1 MLCYTMQVKFIKALS
16 PRINCTMAYDIL
28 IGRNEEDRKRF
39 GRNGTIVLG
48 RHYVK
53 MGQVTSL
60 SNEIYMDVS
69 RSHIVLVVGKRGSG
83 KSYSLGVIAEGMSS
97 LEPEVAS
104 RTSVIILDTMG
115 IYWTMKYPNEQDKE
129 LLAEWGMK
137 PKGLHVTVYTPTG
150 YYASFREKGIPTD
163 FPFSIKPSEL
173 SAADWALTFG
183 ISLTEPL
190 GALLERAITTLQDAK
205 KQYSIQDIVQTINL
219 ETSFEQPVKD
229 AAVNKLMS
237 AKTWGLFSEKGTT
250 IDELAAPGQV
260 TILDV
265 SCYVFTPGTE
275 GIRALVIGLVAKK
288 LFVERMV
295 SRKAEEYEAIKR
307 KTSYVGNQEQTLEK
321 PLVWLIV
328 DEAHEFLPNKG
339 KTSATDALI
348 TILREGRQPGISLVL
363 ATQQP
368 GKIHT
373 DVLTQ
378 ADIVI
383 AHRVTANIDV
393 VALGMLMQ
401 SYMKEGLDKQLN
413 YLPRVDGAAIIFDD
427 TNERLYPMRTR
438 PRLSWHGGGSPSAFV
453 QKQKLFEF

>member
-1 MLCYTMQVKFIKALS
+1 
-16 PRINCTMAYDIL
+16 MAYMTYDIL
-28 IGRNEEDRKRF
+28 IGRNEEDRKRL
-39 GRNGTIVLG
+39 GKLGTIMLG
-48 RHYVK
+48 RHYIK

-60 SNEIYMDVS
+60 SNEIYMDVAT
-69 RSHIVLVVGKRGSG
+69 SHVVLVVGKRGSG
-83 KSYSLGVIAEGMSS
+83 KSYTMGVIAEGMAA
-97 LEPEVAS
+97 LEPEIAS
-104 RTSVIILDTMG
+104 KVSVIILDTMG
-115 IYWTMKYPNEQDKE
+115 IYWTMKYPNEQDK
-129 LLAEWGMK
+129 LLLGEWGMK
-137 PKGLHVTVYTPTG
+137 PKGLTVTVYTPTG
-150 YYASFREKGIPTD
+150 FFASFREKGIPTD
-163 FPFSIKPSEL
+163 FAFSLKPREL

-183 ISLTEPL
+183 ILLTDPL
-190 GALLERAITTLQDAK
+190 GALLERTITKLQDGRK
-205 KQYSIQDIVQTINL
+205 DYSITDIIKTITD
-219 ETSFEQPVKD
+219 ETGFEQPVKD
-229 AAVNKLMS
+229 AAINKFLS
-237 AKTWGLFSEKGTT
+237 AQAWGLFSQNGTT
-250 IDELAAPGQV
+250 IDELSSPGKV

-265 SCYVFTPGTE
+265 SCYAFTPGAE

-288 LFVERMV
+288 LFIERMV
-295 SRKAEEYEAIKR
+295 SRKAEEYQMIQK
-307 KTSYVGNQEQTLEK
+307 KTSYLARTAEKQEK

-339 KTSATDALI
+339 RTPATDALI

-383 AHRVTANIDV
+383 AHRVTANIDIT
-393 VALGMLMQ
+393 ALGMLMQ

-427 TNERLYPMRTR
+427 TNERLYPMRTK
-438 PRLSWHGGGSPSAFV
+438 PRISWHGGSSPNALS